1 MGIPHFRHT
10 LHPPIR
16 INADTAAI
24 LRCSKVVIWQVV
36 FTCFHWFHVTVR
48 PLEIWALSQ
57 PLYSSSVQIL
67 RRYDAEEFNKRVSK
81 SSTQEPE
88 RYLNSSKHVQKY
100 EALSSAKQN
109 IQVKECVCVRVLV
122 RCWFSHLTSYKHQPV
137 PPWQVGSDDTES
149 ECPLSSLVPFHMTWL
164 HMLMQMARCMLF
176 CALCNILRSN
186 ETWKW
191 KTMTVCI
198 PKIQQIDVFPWA
210 TCFSCRWM
218 VKQPLIFVGK
228 TFKKICIN
236 YIQYYL

>member
-1 MGIPHFRHT
+1 MVCLSSCFPDLNSDATGIPHFRHT

-16 INADTAAI
+16 ISADTAAI

-36 FTCFHWFHVTVR
+36 FTCFHWLHVTVR

-122 RCWFSHLTSYKHQPV
+122 RCWLSHLTSYKHQPV
-137 PPWQVGSDDTES
+137 PPWQVWWHRKWVPPFFPCSFSHDLAAHAHANGTMHVIL
-149 ECPLSSLVPFHMTWL
+149 CSL
-164 HMLMQMARCMLF
+164 
-176 CALCNILRSN
+176 
-186 ETWKW
+186 
-191 KTMTVCI
+191 
-198 PKIQQIDVFPWA
+198 
-210 TCFSCRWM
+210 
-218 VKQPLIFVGK
+218 
-228 TFKKICIN
+228 
-236 YIQYYL
+236 

>member
-36 FTCFHWFHVTVR
+36 FACFHWFHVTVR

-67 RRYDAEEFNKRVSK
+67 RRHDAEEFNKRVSK

-109 IQVKECVCVRVLV
+109 IQVKDCVCV
-122 RCWFSHLTSYKHQPV
+122 CAC
-137 PPWQVGSDDTES
+137 VGSV
-149 ECPLSSLVPFHMTWL
+149 LAF
-164 HMLMQMARCMLF
+164 
-176 CALCNILRSN
+176 ALDVLQTS
-186 ETWKW
+186 TSA
-191 KTMTVCI
+191 TMTGLMTQKVSAPFLPLFLFTWPGC
-198 PKIQQIDVFPWA
+198 
-210 TCFSCRWM
+210 TCSCKWHDACYS
-218 VKQPLIFVGK
+218 L
-228 TFKKICIN
+228 
-236 YIQYYL
+236 

>member
-67 RRYDAEEFNKRVSK
+67 RRHDAEEFNKRVSK

-109 IQVKECVCVRVLV
+109 IQVKDCVCVCV
-122 RCWFSHLTSYKHQPV
+122 CWFGAGFRTWRPTNINQCHHDR
-137 PPWQVGSDDTES
+137 SDDTES

-176 CALCNILRSN
+176 FVTLWGQMKHESGRPWLS
-186 ETWKW
+186 
-191 KTMTVCI
+191 VS
-198 PKIQQIDVFPWA
+198 PKFN
-210 TCFSCRWM
+210 
-218 VKQPLIFVGK
+218 K
-228 TFKKICIN
+228 
-236 YIQYYL
+236 